1 MISMEIRSSQKF
13 CIITP
18 LSPRLD
24 ARETCRLREE
34 INLHPD
40 KHIGIDLN
48 YVEDCTIDFLE
59 LAKKMHAGFFNI
71 QSDIFSLF
79 IVMDIDKST
88 ELYTTE
94 EDFITGKRRL
104 LNRRFSVV

>member
-1 MISMEIRSSQKF
+1 MEIRTSHKT

-24 ARETCRLREE
+24 SRETERLKETISE
-34 INLHPD
+34 YSGLN
-40 KHIGIDLN
+40 IGIDLN

-59 LAKKMHAGFFNI
+59 LASKLHLRFFNI
-71 QSDIFSLF
+71 PSDIFSLF
-79 IVMDIDKST
+79 IIMDIDKTS

-94 EDFITGKRRL
+94 EDFVTNRRRL
-104 LNRRFSVV
+104 LDRRFSIV

>member
-1 MISMEIRSSQKF
+1 MEIRTSQKF

-24 ARETCRLREE
+24 SRETTRLLEE
-34 INLHPD
+34 IKLHPD
-40 KHIGIDLN
+40 KNIGFDMN

-59 LAKKMHAGFFNI
+59 FARSLKAGFFNI

-79 IVMDIDKST
+79 ILMDIDKKA

-94 EDFITGKRRL
+94 EDFVTNRRRL
-104 LNRRFSVV
+104 LNRRFCVV